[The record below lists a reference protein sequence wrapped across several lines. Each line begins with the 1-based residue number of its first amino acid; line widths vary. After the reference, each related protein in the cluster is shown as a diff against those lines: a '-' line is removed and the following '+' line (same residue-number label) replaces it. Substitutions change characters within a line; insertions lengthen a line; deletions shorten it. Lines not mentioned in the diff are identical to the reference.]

1 MTPEQARELV
11 EDAIG
16 QVAPNADLTAL
27 SPQADLRDELELDSL
42 DFLTFV
48 EGLGARTGR
57 RIEEDDYPELATLG
71 RCIGYLT
78 GTPKQVP

>member
-1 MTPEQARELV
+1 MTPEQARELA
-11 EDAIG
+11 EDAIR
-16 QVAPNADLTAL
+16 QAAPNADLTAL

-48 EGLGARTGR
+48 EGLSARTGH
-57 RIEEDDYPELATLG
+57 RIEEDDYPELATLD
-71 RCIGYLT
+71 RCIDYLT